1 MYFQILFMLSFLS
14 LPLNHS
20 LNHEI
25 MDKEIPKSE
34 LPKPFRKLSLRVS
47 KSHLPGNASYKG
59 SVVWQR
65 TLSIDDIAAR
75 VVDKRS
81 EYRKETLITT
91 FNLLKREIYDAI
103 EEGYNVDFGFG
114 RTELTVNGPFETL
127 YEKFDPTAIHCPQPA
142 PRTATEAAVGN
153 LRDRERDLPA
163 SLQLNAPPTYVSL
176 RSPTPYVRQRRAL
189 QPTPRRRA
197 SLQSPSMAIG

>member
-1 MYFQILFMLSFLS
+1 
-14 LPLNHS
+14 
-20 LNHEI
+20 

-34 LPKPFRKLSLRVS
+34 LPKPFRKLSIRIS

-59 SVVWQR
+59 NVVWQR

-127 YEKFDPTAIHCPQPA
+127 YEKFDPDRHTLAPRLRPA
-142 PRTATEAAVGN
+142 PQLKQRVGN
-153 LRDRERDLPA
+153 LRAVNETY
-163 SLQLNAPPTYVSL
+163 QLAYNSMPRPTYVSL
-176 RSPTPYVRQRRAL
+176 RIQPRTSDSDEPYNQLPAGEHPFISISVSYTHLTLPT
-189 QPTPRRRA
+189 T
-197 SLQSPSMAIG
+197 